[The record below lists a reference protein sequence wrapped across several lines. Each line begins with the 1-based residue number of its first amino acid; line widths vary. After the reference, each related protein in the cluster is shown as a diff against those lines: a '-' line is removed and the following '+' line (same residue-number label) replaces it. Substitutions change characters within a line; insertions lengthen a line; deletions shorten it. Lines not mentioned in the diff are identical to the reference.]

1 MVFPFQWNRFWYFLL
16 QALAVHPWVASKF
29 QFIARENP
37 YTKPTKTMG
46 IFHVGHLET
55 HPSDHRQSFLLGL
68 LPHPHPPQKK
78 KTWHNISAYFS
89 HWAPKHVSVW
99 SFCRLACLDTLAV
112 SGRSQI
118 LVHDSDRLISFETSL
133 LQCWTKTTEPTMNWW
148 QKAGWFC
155 ECALLINQAHPEA
168 PESTHWIAW
177 EFYQLRATLI
187 HYLLPYFYH
196 CFLQSADWNPA
207 PVDG

>member
-1 MVFPFQWNRFWYFLL
+1 MVFPFQWNRFRYFLL

-37 YTKPTKTMG
+37 YTKPTKNMG

-89 HWAPKHVSVW
+89 HWAPKHVSFW

-118 LVHDSDRLISFETSL
+118 LVHDSDRLISFETSVSVL
-133 LQCWTKTTEPTMNWW
+133 DQDNWTNNELVAKSRVVLWMCLVNQSSTPRSTRINPLNCLGVLPT
-148 QKAGWFC
+148 
-155 ECALLINQAHPEA
+155 
-168 PESTHWIAW
+168 
-177 EFYQLRATLI
+177 
-187 HYLLPYFYH
+187 
-196 CFLQSADWNPA
+196 
-207 PVDG
+207 